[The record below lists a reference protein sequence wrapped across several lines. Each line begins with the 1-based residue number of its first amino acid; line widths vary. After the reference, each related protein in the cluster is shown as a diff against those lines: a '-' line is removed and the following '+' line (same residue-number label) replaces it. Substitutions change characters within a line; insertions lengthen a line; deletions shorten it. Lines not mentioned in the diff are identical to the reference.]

1 MKTFLLKYKKIIL
14 VALVVFAVVAGLRF
28 LSQNKPAGKTS
39 TTPGISTEKSTT
51 EKPEDKYVPPQY
63 AQIPPLEELDPQ
75 KVKDSV
81 AGKKKLADKLPIY
94 ITDYRISNGM
104 KTTLNVYSVEG
115 DPDYIIH
122 IEIYGVN
129 YEEQNTDPLQN
140 TNVTAFVESFQEI
153 KKQLSTRGV
162 DLTKMYFV
170 FGSRQYIQKTAELW
184 IKTFKLL

>member
-14 VALVVFAVVAGLRF
+14 VALVAFAVVAGLRF
-28 LSQNKPAGKTS
+28 LSQTKPTGKT
-39 TTPGISTEKSTT
+39 TTPSTSTEKAPSGTA
-51 EKPEDKYVPPQY
+51 EDKYVPPEY
-63 AQIPPLEELDPQ
+63 AQIPALADLDPQ
-75 KVKDSV
+75 KVKDST

-104 KTTLNVYSVEG
+104 KTTLNVYSIDG
-115 DPDYIIH
+115 DPEYLVH

-129 YEEQNTDPLQN
+129 YEEQNTDPAQN
-140 TNVTAFVESFQEI
+140 PNVTAFVESFQEI

-162 DLTKMYFV
+162 DLTKLYFV
-170 FGSRQYIQKTAELW
+170 FGSREYIQKTAELW